1 MIVLHIRY
9 FPKRISSHQMCM
21 KNDKELNVLVEGA
34 NLPTLIFV
42 KLSDMW
48 SVKDDLLIIFMHIG
62 YFGTL
67 LVCHKL
73 SFLTS

>member
-1 MIVLHIRY
+1 
-9 FPKRISSHQMCM
+9 MCM
-21 KNDKELNVLVEGA
+21 KNDKELNVRVEGA
-34 NLPTLIFV
+34 NLPTLIIV

-48 SVKDDLLIIFMHIG
+48 SVLDDFFIIIMEIG